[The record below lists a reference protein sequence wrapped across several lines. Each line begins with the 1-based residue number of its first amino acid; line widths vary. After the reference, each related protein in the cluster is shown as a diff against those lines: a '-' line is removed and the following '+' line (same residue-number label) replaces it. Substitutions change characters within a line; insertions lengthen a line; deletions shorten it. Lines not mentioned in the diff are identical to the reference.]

1 MILIEVKNGTVTK
14 CISNNKDLKVSILDY
29 DNDTEVPDYTEIEPE
44 YIGAKDMR
52 IYIEDAAS
60 KRNENSEPFEG
71 ILW

>member
-29 DNDTEVPDYTEIEPE
+29 DNDTEVPDYTEMEPE